1 MRWNA
6 ALTVSGPRGKSCLVP
21 LRNYTPMKHL
31 PLIPA
36 LVAATGL
43 AHATVFQFT
52 ATLDGPS
59 ESPANASPATGTATF
74 SYDSVLKTFSI
85 DTTFTGLTGNTTA
98 AHIHAPTAV
107 AGTGTAGVAT
117 QTPSF
122 VGFPLGVTSGSYNQT
137 FDLGLASTYR
147 SGFITAN
154 GGTPAGAETAFINA
168 INAGQA
174 YLNIHTSAFPGGEIR
189 GFLTP
194 VPEPGETC
202 VVVGAL
208 MAGFAAFRHYRKTA

>member
-1 MRWNA
+1 
-6 ALTVSGPRGKSCLVP
+6 
-21 LRNYTPMKHL
+21 MKHL

-59 ESPANASPATGTATF
+59 EAPANASPGTGTATF

-85 DTTFTGLTGNTTA
+85 DTTFSGLTGITTA

-107 AGTGTAGVAT
+107 AGTATAGVAT

-122 VGFPLGVTSGSYNQT
+122 TGFPTGVTSGTYSQT
-137 FDLGLASTYR
+137 FDLSLTSSFNSTFV
-147 SGFITAN
+147 SNN
-154 GGTPAGAETAFINA
+154 GGTAAGAEAAFISA
-168 INAGQA
+168 INAGKA
-174 YLNIHTSAFPGGEIR
+174 YLNIHTSTFGGGEIR

-208 MAGFAAFRHYRKTA
+208 MAGFAALRHYRKTA

>member
-1 MRWNA
+1 
-6 ALTVSGPRGKSCLVP
+6 
-21 LRNYTPMKHL
+21 MKHL
-31 PLIPA
+31 LLIPA
-36 LVAATGL
+36 LLAATSL

-59 ESPANASPATGTATF
+59 EAPANASPGTGTATF

-85 DTTFTGLTGNTTA
+85 NTSFTGLTGTTTA

-107 AGTGTAGVAT
+107 AGTATAGVAVHS
-117 QTPSF
+117 PSLA
-122 VGFPLGVTSGSYNQT
+122 GFPLGVTSGSYSQT
-137 FDLGLASTYR
+137 FDLSLTSSFSST
-147 SGFITAN
+147 FISNN
-154 GGTPAGAETAFINA
+154 GGTAASAETAFINA
-168 INAGQA
+168 INDGKA
-174 YLNIHTSAFPGGEIR
+174 YLNIHTSTFGGGEIR

>member
-1 MRWNA
+1 
-6 ALTVSGPRGKSCLVP
+6 
-21 LRNYTPMKHL
+21 MKHL
-31 PLIPA
+31 ILIPA
-36 LVAATGL
+36 LVAATSL

-59 ESPANASPATGTATF
+59 ESPANASPGTGTATF

-107 AGTGTAGVAT
+107 AGVSTAGVAT
-117 QTPSF
+117 QTPTF
-122 VGFPLGVTSGSYNQT
+122 TGFPSGVTSGTYSQT
-137 FDLGLASTYR
+137 FDLSLTASFNSTFV
-147 SGFITAN
+147 SNN
-154 GGTPAGAETAFINA
+154 GGTAAGAETAFINA
-168 INAGQA
+168 INAGKA

-208 MAGFAAFRHYRKTA
+208 MAGFAAFRRYRKTA

>member
-1 MRWNA
+1 
-6 ALTVSGPRGKSCLVP
+6 
-21 LRNYTPMKHL
+21 MKHL
-31 PLIPA
+31 LLIPA
-36 LVAATGL
+36 LLAATSL

-59 ESPANASPATGTATF
+59 EAPPVDSPGTGTATF

-85 DTTFTGLTGNTTA
+85 NTTFTGLTGNTTA
-98 AHIHAPTAV
+98 AHIHAATAV
-107 AGTGTAGVAT
+107 AGTGTAGVAVHA
-117 QTPSF
+117 PSLA
-122 VGFPLGVTSGSYNQT
+122 GFPLGVTSSTYSQT
-137 FDLGLASTYR
+137 FDLSLTSSF
-147 SGFITAN
+147 SGAFVTAN
-154 GGTPAGAETAFINA
+154 GGTAAGAETAFINA
-168 INAGQA
+168 INAGKA

-208 MAGFAAFRHYRKTA
+208 MAGFAAFRRYRKTA